1 MTEIIHMNHD
11 RERSSNPSLDGIF
24 AEFERLCV
32 RYADDTEEADTVALL
47 QFVLQLRGDQTALS
61 VISDVLATVG
71 QDVQNL
77 PQTEDA
83 EELLTLLQEQID
95 CYRRN
100 GHIEEGIR
108 SKVKKLF

>member
-1 MTEIIHMNHD
+1 MAETIPLNHNGD
-11 RERSSNPSLDGIF
+11 TSPNPSLDGIF
-24 AEFERLCV
+24 ADFEKLCV

-47 QFVLQLRGDQTALS
+47 QFVLRLRSDQTALGA
-61 VISDVLATVG
+61 ISDVLATVG
-71 QDVQNL
+71 QDIQNL

-83 EELLTLLQEQID
+83 KELLTLLQEQID

-100 GHIEEGIR
+100 GCIEEGVR